1 MNSSSV
7 QILVDY
13 VKTAHF
19 RSLKGVEEAV
29 AVNPERFE
37 QIAEM
42 FLKWAVGARGEK
54 WIPAMVDAFVDFSTE
69 VNVAQARYEAAK
81 HYPHKTLADC
91 YEELYARKDP
101 MSNYLWGVYLTN
113 FLWAHHMELCLF
125 FNDRFLNCLKDDA
138 HIVEI
143 APGHGGWGIW
153 ALSKLKNARL
163 EGFDISAASIEIAQE
178 LAESAG
184 VGGRAKYNEKNALE
198 LVEKSDES
206 ADACICSF
214 LVEHLEEP
222 EKLFAIIANFL
233 KPHAKAFISGALTA
247 AQIDHIFEFRH
258 ESEIILLCEKYGLR
272 MLESI
277 SVNPKRTLPKAN
289 FLPRSQAVIVE
300 KRPSQ

>member
-1 MNSSSV
+1 MNSKLV
-7 QILVDY
+7 QILVGY
-13 VKTAHF
+13 VETAHF
-19 RSLKGVEEAV
+19 RSLKGVEEAL

-42 FLKWAVGARGEK
+42 FLEWAVRARGEK
-54 WIPAMVDAFVDFSTE
+54 WIPAMVDAFVAFSTD
-69 VNVAQARYEAAK
+69 VNIAQVRYEADG

-91 YEELYARKDP
+91 YEELYARKDS

-125 FNDRFLNCLKDDA
+125 FEDRFLTRLEDCA
-138 HIVEI
+138 SIVEI

-153 ALSKLKNARL
+153 ALSRLNDARL
-163 EGFDISAASIEIAQE
+163 QGYDISSSSIKIARQ
-178 LAESAG
+178 LADSAG
-184 VGGRAKYNEKNALE
+184 VKERARYIEKNALE
-198 LVEKSDES
+198 LPETADGS

-222 EKLFAIIANFL
+222 EKLFAIIADFL
-233 KPHAKAFISGALTA
+233 KPNAKAYISGALTA

-258 ESEIILLCEKYGLR
+258 ESEIVLLCEKYGLR
-272 MLESI
+272 LLESV
-277 SVNPKRTLPKAN
+277 SVNPRRTLPKAR

-300 KRPSQ
+300 KRPLH

>member
-1 MNSSSV
+1 MNSKLV

-13 VKTAHF
+13 IETAHF
-19 RSLKGVEEAV
+19 RSLTGVKEAQ

-42 FLKWAVGARGEK
+42 FLEWAVRVRGKK
-54 WIPAMVDAFVDFSTE
+54 WIPTMVDAFVAFSTD
-69 VNVAQARYEAAK
+69 VNIAQVRYEADG

-91 YEELYARKDP
+91 YEELYARKDS

-125 FNDRFLNCLKDDA
+125 FEDRFLTRLEGHA
-138 HIVEI
+138 RIVEI

-153 ALSKLKNARL
+153 ALSRLNDARL
-163 EGFDISAASIEIAQE
+163 EGYDISSSSIKIARQ
-178 LAESAG
+178 LADSAG
-184 VGGRAKYNEKNALE
+184 VKERARYIEKNALE
-198 LVEKSDES
+198 LPEMADGS

-222 EKLFAIIANFL
+222 EKLFAIIADFL
-233 KPHAKAFISGALTA
+233 KPNAKAYISGALTA

-272 MLESI
+272 LLESV
-277 SVNPKRTLPKAN
+277 SVNPRRTLPRAR

-300 KRPSQ
+300 KRPLQ

>member
-1 MNSSSV
+1 MGSSSV

-19 RSLKGVEEAV
+19 RSFKGIEEAV

-42 FLKWAVGARGEK
+42 FLKWAVKARGEK

-69 VNVAQARYEAAK
+69 VNIAQARYEATG

-91 YEELYARKDP
+91 YEELYARKDS

-125 FNDRFLNCLKDDA
+125 FEGRFLTRLKDNA

-153 ALSKLKNARL
+153 ALSRLKNAHL
-163 EGFDISAASIEIAQE
+163 EGFDISASSIEIAQE

-184 VGGRAKYNEKNALE
+184 VKERVKYNEKNALE
-198 LVEKSDES
+198 LAEISDES

-214 LVEHLEEP
+214 LVEHLEDP
-222 EKLFAIIANFL
+222 EKLFAIIAKFL
-233 KPHAKAFISGALTA
+233 KPHAKALISGALTA
-247 AQIDHIFEFRH
+247 AQIDHIFEFRD

-272 MLESI
+272 VTESV
-277 SVNPKRTLPKAN
+277 SVNPRRTLPRAK

-300 KRPSQ
+300 KRPSR